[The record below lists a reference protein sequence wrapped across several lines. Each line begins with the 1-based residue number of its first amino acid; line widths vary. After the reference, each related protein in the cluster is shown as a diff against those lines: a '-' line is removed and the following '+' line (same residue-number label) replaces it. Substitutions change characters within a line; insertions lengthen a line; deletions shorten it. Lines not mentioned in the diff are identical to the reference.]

1 MADPIPLTRRGAL
14 LAPAVGITALALP
27 SAAAQASP
35 QPDIEITASTASD
48 ASTSGTL
55 SQATIDGVDYT
66 FRTWS
71 LAVTAGTTLTDSFV
85 VEGAT
90 STTLEVTVLTVGMGG
105 AGFQSSSGAARGG
118 GGGGGVSVA
127 VLTLTPGSYDVLI
140 EGSFTNDTL
149 SAFGSG
155 DGLVSAT
162 SGNRTM
168 SGPGGASGVGT
179 SSGASKAGG
188 APMFAD
194 GTNDIDTGD
203 DYGGGGGGAGT
214 IGEDADDESYEI
226 VIDGVTYTSRGRGG
240 RGGDG
245 FLLEGFYADPIH
257 LGAGGGGDERPG
269 ALGEGNPGH
278 GATASTTTVVGPGIV
293 VVRYVT
299 PNT

>member
-140 EGSFTNDTL
+140 EGSFNNGTL
-149 SAFGSG
+149 SAFGAG
-155 DGLVSAT
+155 DGRVSAT

-168 SGPGGASGVGT
+168 SGQGGASGVGT
-179 SSGASKAGG
+179 ISGPSKAGG
-188 APMFAD
+188 APIFAD
-194 GTNDIDTGD
+194 GTNDIDTESGSD
-203 DYGGGGGGAGT
+203 FGGGGGGAGM
-214 IGEDADDESYEI
+214 IGEDADDETYQ
-226 VIDGVTYTSRGRGG
+226 IDDLTFVGRGG

-278 GATASTTTVVGPGIV
+278 GATGSTTTVVGPGIV

-299 PNT
+299 PST